1 MLVNKYQIN
10 ADKRKSNADLR
21 RFSRRAN
28 LRPSVCNL
36 RESALNKICC
46 FGLLFCIF
54 IFASCICFAQEKI
67 TYEDKGRRDPFIAL
81 VTADGRLLNLEPVSK
96 EVKIIL
102 EGIIYDKGG
111 QSYAIINGE
120 VVSAGG
126 FIQGYTVFKIEKD
139 KVILIKD
146 DKLVEYKLEKEEP

>member
-1 MLVNKYQIN
+1 M
-10 ADKRKSNADLR
+10 
-21 RFSRRAN
+21 SRARV
-28 LRPSVCNL
+28 LSEISLPHFDPPGGISLQLPRISHPLELSFYL
-36 RESALNKICC
+36 QRLPGLNP
-46 FGLLFCIF
+46 F
-54 IFASCICFAQEKI
+54 FASCICFAQDKI